1 MYYSKEAIKFQ
12 PPMFPAPVNLESSL
26 PLYVLQSA
34 EKTKQIIEAH
44 VQKQLCICCSMYPEE
59 YECERMILP

>member
-12 PPMFPAPVNLESSL
+12 PPRFPAPVNLESSL

-44 VQKQLCICCSMYPEE
+44 VQKTVMHMLLYVP
-59 YECERMILP
+59 